1 MSTTRGTAGRTAA
14 NIDDAEV
21 RRFAA
26 LAREWWDPNGK
37 FAPLHKLAP
46 VRIGYVRDRLTG
58 HFGLASGG
66 LRPLSGLTVL
76 DVGCGGGLISEPL
89 ARLGSAVTGIE
100 PAEDNISAARA
111 HAAAQGLAIDYRASS
126 AEELAASGA
135 RYDAVVCLEVVEH
148 VPDVA
153 AFIATLHAL
162 VRPGGIVVLSTI
174 NRTLRSFALA
184 IVGAEYILRWLP
196 VGTHQWDRFVT
207 PEELTAHLLRA
218 GFDRPDTQG
227 VVYDP
232 LRDAWSLS
240 SDTGVNYMAAS
251 GRPRVA

>member
-1 MSTTRGTAGRTAA
+1 MSTNSGMAGRTAA

-26 LAREWWDPNGK
+26 MARDWWDPNGK

-46 VRIGYVRDRLTG
+46 VRIGFVRDMLTG
-58 HFGLASGG
+58 HFGLTGGG
-66 LRPLSGLTVL
+66 LRPLSGLAVL

-89 ARLGSAVTGIE
+89 ARLGAVVTGIE
-100 PAEDNISAARA
+100 PAEDNISAART
-111 HAAAQGLAIDYRASS
+111 HAAAQGLAIDYRALS
-126 AEELAASGA
+126 AEDLAASGA

-148 VPDVA
+148 LPDVA
-153 AFIATLHAL
+153 SFIGTLHAL

-184 IVGAEYILRWLP
+184 IVGAEYVLRWLP
-196 VGTHQWDRFVT
+196 VGTHDWHRFVT
-207 PEELTAHLLRA
+207 PEELLSHVLRA
-218 GFDRPDTQG
+218 GFVRKDVRG

-232 LRDAWSLS
+232 LRDTWFLS
-240 SDTGVNYMAAS
+240 SDTGVNYMAAAV
-251 GRPRVA
+251 RP